1 MVKPIPNGLTKQQT
15 LLKEYKMFTYS
26 DDLWSD
32 LHKDVYGFRPSAI
45 FMKNLLAFD
54 DETKQNLWDALCEQL
69 EENTKAEQSA
79 EVVAVEKFKARIQDV
94 IELGAG
100 NRTNALLW
108 MTSTETFYSAQC
120 VEHFVWEQGILFTD
134 YGKQLGQRPRSNR

>member
-1 MVKPIPNGLTKQQT
+1 M
-15 LLKEYKMFTYS
+15 EYTYS

-32 LHKDVYGFRPSAI
+32 LHKDVHGFRPSEI

-54 DETKQNLWDALCEQL
+54 DDRKQTLWDALCEQL
-69 EENTKAEQSA
+69 EENTKAEQAA
-79 EVVAVEKFKARIQDV
+79 EVVAVEKFEARIQDI

-108 MTSTETFYSAQC
+108 MTSTETFYSVQC
-120 VEHFVWEQGILFTD
+120 VEHFVWEQGILFTN
-134 YGKQLGQRPRSNR
+134 YGKQLVKDLAEIVNYKEMEWA